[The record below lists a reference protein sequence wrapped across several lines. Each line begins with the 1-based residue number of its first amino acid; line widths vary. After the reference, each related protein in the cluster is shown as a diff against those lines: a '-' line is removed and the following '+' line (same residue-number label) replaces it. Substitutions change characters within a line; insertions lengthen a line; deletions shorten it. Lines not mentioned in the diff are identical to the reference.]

1 MKKLIVMGLLLS
13 TMAFAKENGNNN
25 FQGPEQMKGEP
36 MKEMQID
43 TLTEA
48 QKIELKNL
56 REIHKKSTELL
67 VIELKEKDLAI
78 AKELLADKTDWV
90 KIEAIIKE
98 KANVN
103 AKLELQM
110 LKNRVELKEKFG
122 IKFPGFERE
131 MNDFDKDNKR

>member
-1 MKKLIVMGLLLS
+1 MKKLIVMGLILS
-13 TMAFAKENGNNN
+13 TMTFAKENSNN

-36 MKEMQID
+36 MKEMQVD

-48 QKIELKNL
+48 QKTELKNL
-56 REIHKKSTELL
+56 RETQKKSTELFM
-67 VIELKEKDLAI
+67 IELKEKDLAI
-78 AKELLADKTDWV
+78 AKELLADKPDWS
-90 KIEAIIKE
+90 KIETIIKD
-98 KANVN
+98 KATIS

-122 IKFPGFERE
+122 IKFSSFERE

>member
-48 QKIELKNL
+48 QKNELKNL